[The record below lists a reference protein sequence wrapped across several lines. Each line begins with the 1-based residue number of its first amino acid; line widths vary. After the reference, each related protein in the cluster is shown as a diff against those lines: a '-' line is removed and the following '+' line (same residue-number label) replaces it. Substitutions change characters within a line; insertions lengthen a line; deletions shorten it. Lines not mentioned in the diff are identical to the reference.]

1 MSDEADPNAKSK
13 AQLPILLGIVG
24 AIGGYVGVFAVVI
37 AAQPQD
43 AVTALSSALFFIG
56 PIGAVIGAFAG
67 ARLGTLIRPPKAPA
81 VESPAAQAQTGAPV
95 TRAAP
100 PAAQSP
106 AAPAQTSAPAMRSVP
121 QASGGTQAAG
131 STGRNAFKALGITF
145 GSAALLIGGYVFI
158 DYHFFATPWLRPN
171 GTELP
176 FEVRLPAGS
185 AMPPADSVKGLL
197 RTTVNTMPAEMKPAA
212 FRRDGDRPVIVGVVD
227 LAFRSSSRQL
237 EITIPGRAVASH
249 PIKIATSPSHMK
261 ALGAWQT
268 HPDGSEIR
276 YRVKHPGKD

>member
-1 MSDEADPNAKSK
+1 MSADPNAKSRG
-13 AQLPILLGIVG
+13 QLPILLGIVG
-24 AIGGYVGVFAVVI
+24 AVLGFIGAFYLTL
-37 AAQPQD
+37 PSKSQD
-43 AVTALSSALFFIG
+43 PVTAGLVALFVYS

-67 ARLGTLIRPPKAPA
+67 AKLGALLRPAKPPA
-81 VESPAAQAQTGAPV
+81 VESPAAMAETGAPGM
-95 TRAAP
+95 RATP

-106 AAPAQTSAPAMRSVP
+106 AAPAQAGAPAMRSVP
-121 QASGGTQAAG
+121 QASAGTQVAG

-145 GSAALLIGGYVFI
+145 GSAAVLIGAYVFI
-158 DYHFFATPWLRPN
+158 DYHFFATPWLRPD

-185 AMPPADSVKGLL
+185 AMPPADGVKGLL

-212 FRRDGDRPVIVGVVD
+212 FRRDGDRPVIVGMVD

-249 PIKIATSPSHMK
+249 PIRIATSPSHMK
-261 ALGAWQT
+261 ALGAWQP

-276 YRVKHPGKD
+276 YRVKWPGKD